1 MKKFWLILSALM
13 VICCAGL
20 YAQYSLSPDRMLVIR
35 DFKTGKVYVEHP
47 IKVGDKLFFGWIH
60 SWERIRWHEY
70 YHIEANNTLVLDTI
84 CFPAFGAGIP
94 ENKGKKTRVENGM
107 IYMDDIGQVFE
118 QFDWINSHLATR
130 DIKINDMLLTSGR
143 LLPEHTRLT
152 LKIEKRGLLNGRK

>member
-1 MKKFWLILSALM
+1 MKKFWLILSVLA

-20 YAQYSLSPDRMLVIR
+20 YARHSLSPDRMLVISNYE
-35 DFKTGKVYVEHP
+35 TGKIYVEHP

-84 CFPAFGAGIP
+84 CFPSFGAGIP

-107 IYMDDIGQVFE
+107 IYMDEIGQVFK

-130 DIKINDMLLTSGR
+130 EIKINNMLLTSGR
-143 LLPEHTRLT
+143 LLPEHTRLI
-152 LKIEKRGLLNGRK
+152 LKIEQRGFFNGRK